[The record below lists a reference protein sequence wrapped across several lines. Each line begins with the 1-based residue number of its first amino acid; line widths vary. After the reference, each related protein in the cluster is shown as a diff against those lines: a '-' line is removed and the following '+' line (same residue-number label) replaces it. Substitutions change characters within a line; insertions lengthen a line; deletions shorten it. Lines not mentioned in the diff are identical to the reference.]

1 MFFFQPLSAVEFDE
15 TDDDV
20 IIDDKVIT
28 ELRGKLSNFSSV
40 YIFYSLNCWLMKKVL
55 SD

>member
-1 MFFFQPLSAVEFDE
+1 MRNVFFQPLSAVEFDD

-28 ELRGKLSNFSSV
+28 ELRGKLSNFSYCI
-40 YIFYSLNCWLMKKVL
+40 YIL
-55 SD
+55 

>member
-1 MFFFQPLSAVEFDE
+1 MRRFFFQPLSAVEFDE

-28 ELRGKLSNFSSV
+28 ELRGKLSYFFFCI
-40 YIFYSLNCWLMKKVL
+40 YI
-55 SD
+55 